1 MTDQSRE
8 LMQRF
13 PIRKTGEQKEAFRA
27 WLQCVLRE
35 TGKTPRVEQAGK
47 LIKSHNVVLG
57 DPDTAKV
64 LLTAHYDTCSVLPVP
79 NFITPRSPVWFLLY
93 QLLMGVVMFM
103 AAFLLGF
110 AGARLWERA
119 GVSDGVGM
127 ILTLLVVYAI
137 LLFIIWWMMGGG
149 KANRHNANDNTS
161 GVVTLLELALAM
173 TPEQRRQVCFVWFD
187 NEEKGLFGSAA
198 FAKAH
203 PRAKK
208 EALVLNF
215 DCVGD
220 GPHIHFFPGKKVK
233 RDRRV
238 MAQLQNCWQP
248 EGDRTVTVVEGFGL
262 YPSDQRAFGGG
273 VGVCALKHSK
283 IFGYYMDRI
292 HTGRDTVLQEENIHL
307 LCRGALALTDQLTEK
322 ETTHAE

>member
-1 MTDQSRE
+1 MTNQSRE
-8 LMQRF
+8 LMERF
-13 PIRKTGEQKEAFRA
+13 PIRKTRKQKETFRT
-27 WLQCVLRE
+27 WLCDTLKAAE
-35 TGKTPRVEQAGK
+35 GTPRVEQAGK
-47 LIKSHNVVLG
+47 LIKSRNVVLG

-64 LLTAHYDTCSVLPVP
+64 LLTAHYDTCAVLPVP
-79 NFITPRSPVWFLLY
+79 NFITPRSPVWFVLY
-93 QLLMGVVMFM
+93 QLLIGVAMFM
-103 AAFLLGF
+103 AAFLLAS
-110 AGARLWERA
+110 AGVWLWERA

-127 ILTLLVVYAI
+127 ILAFLMVYAVLI
-137 LLFIIWWMMGGG
+137 FIIWWMMGGG

-161 GVVTLLELALAM
+161 GVVTLLELALTM

-198 FAKAH
+198 FARTH

-220 GPHIHFFPGKKVK
+220 GSYIHFFPSKKVRK
-233 RDRRV
+233 DRDA
-238 MAQLQNCWQP
+238 MALLHACWQP
-248 EGDRTVTVVEGFGL
+248 EGVRTVTVVEGFGV
-262 YPSDQRAFGGG
+262 YPSDQWAFGGG

-292 HTGRDTVLQEENIHL
+292 HTGRDTVLEEENIRL